1 VVGGGKLAREMIEKL
16 MGKLMKDLEEW
27 MKDLLRC

>member
-16 MGKLMKDLEEW
+16 IGKLMKDLEEW